1 MSEERSNTGCQDHS
15 EDLVLYL
22 YDELAPPEREAL
34 DTHLAICGECREELR
49 SSRDALQTIDT
60 ARLKNMATY
69 RLPAWDDVED
79 EIVTSLPPLPMPARP
94 LHFSA
99 LAKAASIVLLAGAA
113 FLAGR
118 QWDSI
123 GAIVT
128 TGTSSRES
136 TPANPLAGADV
147 APLPAAASPG
157 DRMRAF
163 SEQTHG
169 YFQRSRLVLLEF
181 ANADQTA
188 DTTMRAASRNLLREA
203 PTARRVAGQIHDE
216 RIEDLVAALEQV
228 LTRIASNDFTA
239 EERVA
244 LRANVEDVLAR
255 LELTAPSERLAQERA
270 RT

>member
-1 MSEERSNTGCQDHS
+1 MSEERSNTGCQDHA
-15 EDLVLYL
+15 ENLVLYL
-22 YDELAPPEREAL
+22 YDELAQPERAATEA
-34 DTHLAICGECREELR
+34 HLGVCGECREELR
-49 SSRDALQTIDT
+49 SSRDALQTIDA
-60 ARLKNMATY
+60 ARLKEMTTY
-69 RLPAWDDVED
+69 QLPAWDDVED
-79 EIVTSLPPLPMPARP
+79 EIITSLPPLPVPARP
-94 LHFSA
+94 QHFSA

-128 TGTSSRES
+128 TGPSSRES
-136 TPANPLAGADV
+136 TPANPLAGADA
-147 APLPAAASPG
+147 APLPVAASPG

-163 SEQTHG
+163 SERTHG

-181 ANADQTA
+181 ANADQIT

-216 RIEDLVAALEQV
+216 RIEDLVTALEQV
-228 LTRIASNDFTA
+228 LTRIAANGLTA

-244 LRANVEDVLAR
+244 LRVDVEDVIAR
-255 LELTAPSERLAQERA
+255 LELTAPSERIAQERA